1 MMISHNVAHSVENVR
16 GEIERAKTSFGVTDL
31 FKFRDPKINEY
42 LHGGFGSSTDFE
54 LITVAGKT
62 NIGKSLFTQ
71 NMLLAA
77 IRAKK
82 RFAYICLEDSMKNTI
97 ARLEKMIDPGIFQ
110 QADKLIF
117 TEEDVREIYTIEDAL
132 DFIEY
137 LYEIENVE
145 LVVLDHLQF
154 LQESI
159 DRNGLKVDENN
170 LSRILMRKMN
180 RMMKLNQKTLILVSH
195 VNKRSE
201 KDSELLDMIIGSSA
215 IVQASTKVLY
225 LSKDENN
232 DLNLQ
237 LIKSR
242 YTKRQDEPLVF
253 EYDDNTLEVRA
264 KVYYKTEGVTNEL
277 C

>member
-1 MMISHNVAHSVENVR
+1 MMISHNVAHSVENTR
-16 GEIERAKTSFGVTDL
+16 DEIERAKSSFGKTDL
-31 FKFRDPKINEY
+31 FQFRDQKINEY
-42 LHGGFGSSTDFE
+42 LYGGFGSTTDFE
-54 LITVAGKT
+54 LVTVAGKT

-71 NMLLAA
+71 NMLLTA
-77 IRAKK
+77 IRSKR

-97 ARLEKMIDPGIFQ
+97 ARLERMIDPNIFRN
-110 QADKLIF
+110 ADKLIF
-117 TEEDVREIYTIEDAL
+117 TEEDVREMYTIDDAL
-132 DFIEY
+132 DFISY
-137 LYEIENVE
+137 LYEVENVE

-159 DRNGLKVDENN
+159 DRNKLNLDDNN
-170 LSRILMRKMN
+170 LSRYLMRKMN
-180 RMMKLNQKTLILVSH
+180 RMMKLNQKTLVLVSH

-201 KDSELLDMIIGSSA
+201 KETELLDMIIGSSA

-225 LSKDENN
+225 LSKDKNN

-242 YTKRQDEPLVF
+242 YTKRRDDPLVF
-253 EYDDNTLEVRA
+253 EYDPDSLEV
-264 KVYYKTEGVTNEL
+264 KVKSYLKTEVAANEL